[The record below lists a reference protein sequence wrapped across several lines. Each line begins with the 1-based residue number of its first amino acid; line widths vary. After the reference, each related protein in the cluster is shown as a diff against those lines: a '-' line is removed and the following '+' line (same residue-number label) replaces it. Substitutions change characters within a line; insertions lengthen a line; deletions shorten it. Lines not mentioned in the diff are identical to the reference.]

1 MQIRRVILVFKTH
14 FDIGFTKLSREI
26 LDDYAGEML
35 DRVAATCEA
44 TRGMGGLA
52 YVWTMPAW
60 PLAEVRRRVSGER
73 AAMLDALIARG
84 QVVWHALPYTSHYD
98 FAGAADAVWGLRYAR
113 ELSERYGAPLRRAAK
128 MTDVPGHGR
137 FLPELLASAG
147 IRFLHLGCNE
157 FAKPPEV
164 PQIFWWEAPSGKRV
178 LTMYN
183 CGYGT
188 PLYAPE
194 DWRFSTWMALMNTQD
209 NSGPQTAE
217 IVADLRGRLAAR
229 YPGAEIVCG
238 TLDDVWDALSR
249 EDLSGLPVVRQD
261 LADTWIHGVA
271 SYPREAGQVRRLR
284 GRLARVERA
293 LAGGARSGDAAQACA
308 DTARAWD
315 ALALFAEHTWGLDVK
330 TWLGAIPDYE
340 DFDAYRR
347 ASPKCARMEASWRE
361 QAQRAETAER
371 ACADAERA
379 LGLAPPR
386 TFTFDGGAP
395 LHGEQVLAGARYRLE
410 FSADTGAV
418 HRLVDAV
425 RGATLLEARG
435 EAGVFAYRYDRYGA
449 DDMTE
454 YLRAYARRFPA
465 WGVEDNGRINY
476 PECAHAVRRPA
487 FRGCARSG
495 RTLRFE
501 YVAAEGERFGDAGVV
516 VLYVTVPEDD
526 SPVRVRVELRGK
538 RATPYVESG
547 ALSLPLPAAKRYWI
561 NKCGGVIDP
570 AADIAPGAN
579 HAFYALEHFAAAE
592 VEGAAVAVV
601 SHDCP
606 LVSLGENGVYAYRR
620 EYAPHAPEMR
630 FCLFNNMW
638 GTNFPQW
645 IEGDMAFEFDVF
657 SETPGAIA
665 EIYARACELA
675 ENPDGG
681 QAVELPFAL
690 SAGLRAVSVRLEGGA
705 VRLCLQSC
713 AAERIEA
720 RIARA
725 GWRFEEV
732 DLLGRKLGGTWSG
745 EVRTA
750 FAPYE
755 LRAFDAY
762 PAAE

>member
-84 QVVWHALPYTSHYD
+84 QVAWHALPYTSHYD

-284 GRLARVERA
+284 GRLARAERA
-293 LAGGARSGDAAQACA
+293 LASGARSGDAAQACA
-308 DTARAWD
+308 DTAHAWD

-386 TFTFDGGAP
+386 AFTFDGGAP

-435 EAGVFAYRYDRYGA
+435 EAA
-449 DDMTE
+449 
-454 YLRAYARRFPA
+454 
-465 WGVEDNGRINY
+465 
-476 PECAHAVRRPA
+476 C
-487 FRGCARSG
+487 
-495 RTLRFE
+495 
-501 YVAAEGERFGDAGVV
+501 
-516 VLYVTVPEDD
+516 
-526 SPVRVRVELRGK
+526 SPI
-538 RATPYVESG
+538 ATT
-547 ALSLPLPAAKRYWI
+547 AM
-561 NKCGGVIDP
+561 
-570 AADIAPGAN
+570 AP
-579 HAFYALEHFAAAE
+579 
-592 VEGAAVAVV
+592 
-601 SHDCP
+601 
-606 LVSLGENGVYAYRR
+606 
-620 EYAPHAPEMR
+620 
-630 FCLFNNMW
+630 
-638 GTNFPQW
+638 T
-645 IEGDMAFEFDVF
+645 
-657 SETPGAIA
+657 T
-665 EIYARACELA
+665 
-675 ENPDGG
+675 
-681 QAVELPFAL
+681 
-690 SAGLRAVSVRLEGGA
+690 
-705 VRLCLQSC
+705 
-713 AAERIEA
+713 
-720 RIARA
+720 
-725 GWRFEEV
+725 
-732 DLLGRKLGGTWSG
+732 
-745 EVRTA
+745 
-750 FAPYE
+750 
-755 LRAFDAY
+755 
-762 PAAE
+762 